1 MVTEIPDVTWVGCY
15 KLTTVPTCF
24 SCEFLPASVVS
35 AYPFQ
40 LRVPTCFS
48 CKSRRISVASPYP
61 FHLQVPTCFCHKSL
75 PVSVASPYQFQLRV
89 PTSFSCESLPVSV
102 VSPYLFPLRVPT
114 CFRCESLPV
123 SVASPYLF
131 QLWVPPLPSL
141 LNQISVP
148 ECLLQCG
155 FLSTE
160 TVGTFG
166 DGSPSPRP
174 LSHSSLF
181 TPIYLFKKS
190 SSILQVLPVNPGA
203 FVLHHLDVDP
213 GGDLLQ
219 GLLFQLKTLR
229 MVLPLDIIIKS
240 LPSTPTLSACLFF
253 PAGRSNTRHHH

>member
-1 MVTEIPDVTWVGCY
+1 M
-15 KLTTVPTCF
+15 
-24 SCEFLPASVVS
+24 
-35 AYPFQ
+35 
-40 LRVPTCFS
+40 
-48 CKSRRISVASPYP
+48 
-61 FHLQVPTCFCHKSL
+61 
-75 PVSVASPYQFQLRV
+75 
-89 PTSFSCESLPVSV
+89 
-102 VSPYLFPLRVPT
+102 
-114 CFRCESLPV
+114 
-123 SVASPYLF
+123 
-131 QLWVPPLPSL
+131 
-141 LNQISVP
+141 LNQISFP

-160 TVGTFG
+160 TAGTFG

-240 LPSTPTLSACLFF
+240 LPPTPTLSACFF
-253 PAGRSNTRHHH
+253 SFLLDVVTQDIAIRK